1 MKTQKTIRSIT
12 CSLMSG
18 LLLAACGG
26 APEDALVPAG
36 EQVGTQQSPLCVD
49 LSVSG
54 LNIAGVSSYEG
65 IAAGAGS
72 WAVSTGANGVRTEF
86 WVDGTLR
93 SATEY
98 LGNSGSWNFSAGG
111 MGCGGHNLVVKAFP
125 MIVDSGGNRTT
136 CYDSPQSVTASFS
149 QYCPPTT
156 SLSCTR
162 TTNYALKC
170 TGSVGLGTGSHTAY
184 WQDSVAGEDYGWFQG
199 TLTQTFGCEART
211 AENKYW
217 PLQTVT
223 FSFKVQDSNGNWS
236 NVSSRSYSCVAY
248 L

>member
-1 MKTQKTIRSIT
+1 MKPQKTIRSIT

-26 APEDALVPAG
+26 VPEDALAPAG
-36 EQVGTQQSPLCVD
+36 EQLGTQQSPLCVG
-49 LSVSG
+49 LGVSG

-72 WAVSTGANGVRTEF
+72 WEVSTGANGVRTEF
-86 WVDGTLR
+86 WVDGSLR
-93 SATEY
+93 SASEY
-98 LGNSGSWNFSAGG
+98 LGTSGGWNFSAGG

-136 CYDSPQSVTASFS
+136 CFDSPQSITAPFS
-149 QYCPPTT
+149 QYCNPTT

-162 TTNYALKC
+162 YTNFLIKC
-170 TGSVGLGTGSHTAY
+170 TGSVSQGTGTHTAY
-184 WQDSVAGEDYGWFQG
+184 WQQSMLGEGFGWFQG
-199 TLTQTFGCEART
+199 PLIEYLDCEARSLD
-211 AENKYW
+211 NRDW
-217 PLQTVT
+217 PLASVT
-223 FSFKVQDSNGNWS
+223 YSFKVQDSNGNWS
-236 NVSSRSYSCVAY
+236 NVSSKAFSCVAY